1 MTEVRNFVA
10 ALARARKSRRE
21 IKLLVDAAYGDKGL
35 SVSQINRIIKAVK
48 KRKTT
53 ADLRH
58 SNPKKT
64 RRTDDSVASIAAAV
78 EENRQITVCEPAAM
92 HGLTF
97 GTVQAIL
104 TDDLGLVKSLPAG
117 SPSCCP
123 VIGKQRE
130 WVAAMPSWTSFGG
143 SRWRS

>member
-1 MTEVRNFVA
+1 MTEAWNFVA
-10 ALARARKSRRE
+10 ALARAGKSRRE

-64 RRTDDSVASIAAAV
+64 RWTDDAVASIAAAV
-78 EENRQITVCEPAAM
+78 EENRQITVREPAAM
-92 HGLTF
+92 HGLMF

-117 SPSCCP
+117 PQA
-123 VIGKQRE
+123 VVQ
-130 WVAAMPSWTSFGG
+130 
-143 SRWRS
+143 